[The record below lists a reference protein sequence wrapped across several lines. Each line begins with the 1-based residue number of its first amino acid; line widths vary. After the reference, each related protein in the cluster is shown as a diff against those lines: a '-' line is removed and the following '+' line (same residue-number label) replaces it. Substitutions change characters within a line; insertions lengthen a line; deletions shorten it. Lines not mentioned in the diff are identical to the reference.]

1 MTLTINGQQ
10 ISVQGIRPLRPGIT
24 VEQAVQRTKNN
35 GLDEIFFT
43 SNGRA
48 YVAYGDSLNL
58 SGLKKNAIPAVMHQ
72 SQQADVIAY
81 DDEVNSVWEGMR
93 KGAVEEIKTGMNA
106 VRTAVSNLITTVQ
119 PTVAVAGGI
128 GIAGMGVYHL
138 WRTAQGGAIGASMGL
153 ASGASAGAGQWIID
167 ALKGSVVGGLKIA
180 AISGGV
186 GLAIMGGYGA
196 IKGALEAKETQ
207 KDMASIASITEE
219 GSSPLNGGQALNW
232 PDAGT
237 PVNTP
242 EPTQPAPVAPVS
254 PVTPQPGPGSGFGIG
269 LPMVHGAAASSTVGY
284 PISQTYPA
292 TGLLSPQQLLAGR

>member
-1 MTLTINGQQ
+1 MALTINGQQ

-24 VEQAVQRTKNN
+24 VEQAVQRTKAN

-58 SGLKKNAIPAVMHQ
+58 SNLKKNTIPTVMFENQ
-72 SQQADVIAY
+72 KADVIAY

-93 KGAVEEIKTGMNA
+93 KGAVEEVKTGMNA

-128 GIAGMGVYHL
+128 GIAGMGVYYL
-138 WRTAQGGAIGASMGL
+138 WRGAQGGAIGASVGL
-153 ASGASAGAGQWIID
+153 ASGAGAGQWIVD
-167 ALKGSVVGGLKIA
+167 ALKGSVIGGLKIA

-196 IKGALEAKETQ
+196 IKGALEAKESQ
-207 KDMASIASITEE
+207 KDLASIASITEA
-219 GSSPLNGGQALNW
+219 GSSPLNGGQALNM
-232 PDAGT
+232 PGAEVPGT
-237 PVNTP
+237 NPGTS
-242 EPTQPAPVAPVS
+242 QPAPAPAPVR
-254 PVTPQPGPGSGFGIG
+254 PVAPQPGPGSGFGIN
-269 LPMVHGAAASSTVGY
+269 LPMVQGNAAGTTVGY
-284 PISQTYPA
+284 PVSQTYPA
-292 TGLLSPQQLLAGR
+292 MGLLSPQQLLSGR